1 MKSVM
6 VKKIFALCVALMMI
20 AGVMTMP
27 AFAAESEEVVEEP
40 AANVIFWAEDMEGKL
55 EHANDA
61 TAYGFTTVDGLKVLS
76 LGIKPGATGNDPYL
90 GFVFDQTYSTEIYK
104 YVTLVVKTNLNR
116 AANFS
121 IYYGTDGTGGTFVGG
136 GRVAASYNNV
146 VGWQILTFDMTDSE
160 KWTGELSKVRFDY
173 FEGSEFNDQQSCQ
186 LLAMVL
192 SADVE
197 SAYDAAYEIGYKIYP
212 PVQSFSDFT
221 TADLES
227 VGKDTHNT
235 SVTAVDGNLFY
246 IPTGDMKDPSAW
258 FYYNKLTA
266 ARGVERLTTD
276 DFRYTVIRYRST
288 LNIAEPRMQL
298 FVLTGSANS
307 LMDMIRIE
315 GTYDCHYGLTNYDLS
330 KTYKAVVVDLA
341 QTDGLAKNTRLMYGW
356 QGRGNFSGIRFDWC
370 NEGTA
375 GSYFEVSDFLFY
387 ADRNDADGFT
397 SMINTMNLINPED
410 MEDWEETYETEHIVM
425 PWETEDS
432 TEETVPDFPEDS
444 TETDSEAA
452 TEIGSEVSG
461 EDTTEVI
468 EDDTQESESNNQGS
482 IGGDIG
488 GDIGGEIDISGGG
501 DEPPVPEG
509 SQAPF
514 LIACIALA
522 GLSVASIV
530 TVIVIRAR
538 ERM

>member
-1 MKSVM
+1 
-6 VKKIFALCVALMMI
+6 
-20 AGVMTMP
+20 
-27 AFAAESEEVVEEP
+27 
-40 AANVIFWAEDMEGKL
+40 
-55 EHANDA
+55 
-61 TAYGFTTVDGLKVLS
+61 
-76 LGIKPGATGNDPYL
+76 
-90 GFVFDQTYSTEIYK
+90 
-104 YVTLVVKTNLNR
+104 
-116 AANFS
+116 
-121 IYYGTDGTGGTFVGG
+121 
-136 GRVAASYNNV
+136 
-146 VGWQILTFDMTDSE
+146 
-160 KWTGELSKVRFDY
+160 
-173 FEGSEFNDQQSCQ
+173 
-186 LLAMVL
+186 
-192 SADVE
+192 
-197 SAYDAAYEIGYKIYP
+197 
-212 PVQSFSDFT
+212 
-221 TADLES
+221 
-227 VGKDTHNT
+227 
-235 SVTAVDGNLFY
+235 
-246 IPTGDMKDPSAW
+246 
-258 FYYNKLTA
+258 
-266 ARGVERLTTD
+266 
-276 DFRYTVIRYRST
+276 
-288 LNIAEPRMQL
+288 MQL

>member
-1 MKSVM
+1 MKVVM
-6 VKKIFALCVALMMI
+6 MKKIFALCVALMMVV
-20 AGVMTMP
+20 GVLAIS

-40 AANVIFWAEDMEGKL
+40 ASNVIFWAEDMEGKL
-55 EHANDA
+55 ERPNPA
-61 TAYGFTTVDGLKVLS
+61 TAYGFATADDLKVLS
-76 LGIKPGATGNDPYL
+76 LGIKPGVTGNDPYL
-90 GFVFDQTYSTEIYK
+90 AFVLDQTYSTEVYK
-104 YVTLVVKTNLNR
+104 YVTLIVKTNLTHS
-116 AANFS
+116 ANFS
-121 IYYGTDGTGGTFVGG
+121 LFYGTDGTGGTFVGG
-136 GRVAASYNNV
+136 GRVAASYNAV
-146 VGWQILTFDMTDSE
+146 PGWQILTFDMTDSE
-160 KWTGELSKVRFDY
+160 KWTGNLYQVRFDY
-173 FEGSEFNDQQSCQ
+173 FEGGDFNDRQSCQ

-197 SAYDAAYEIGYKIYP
+197 SAYDAAYEVAYKIYP

-246 IPTGDMKDPSAW
+246 IPTGDLRDPSAW

-266 ARGVERLTTD
+266 ARGMERLTTD

-288 LNIAEPRMQL
+288 LNIAEPKMQL
-298 FVLTGSANS
+298 FVLTGAANS

-315 GTYDCHYGLTNYDLS
+315 GTYDCHFGTANYELS

-341 QTDGLAKNTRLMYGW
+341 QTDGLAKNTKLMYGW

-370 NEGTA
+370 NVGTA

-387 ADRNDADGFT
+387 ADKNDADGLT
-397 SMINTMNLINPED
+397 AMINTMNLINPAD

-425 PWETEDS
+425 PWETEDG
-432 TEETVPDFPEDS
+432 TEETLPDFPEDS

-452 TEIGSEVSG
+452 TEIGSEISG
-461 EDTTEVI
+461 EETTDI
-468 EDDTQESESNNQGS
+468 AEDETRESESNNQGN

-488 GDIGGEIDISGGG
+488 GGIDISGGG
-501 DEPPVPEG
+501 EEPPVPEG
-509 SQAPF
+509 SQTPF

-530 TVIVIRAR
+530 TVIVIRTK